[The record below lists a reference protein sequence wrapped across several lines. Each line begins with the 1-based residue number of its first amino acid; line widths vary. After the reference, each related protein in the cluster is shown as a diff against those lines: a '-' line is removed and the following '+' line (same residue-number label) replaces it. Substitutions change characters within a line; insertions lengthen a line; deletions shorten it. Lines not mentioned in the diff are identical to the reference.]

1 MSDDN
6 KIYEFVSSDGDDTY
20 TIRKPDPPN
29 YRKHLLLFFLTFI
42 TTTLAGVMMSGTA
55 PQGSIL
61 KMLMPSYFL
70 KGIPFSLP
78 LMFILLTHEM
88 GHYIASRIHNV
99 SATLPYFIPA
109 PTLIGTFGAFIK
121 MKSPIFSKKALFDI
135 GAAGP
140 IAGFI
145 VSIPAI
151 IIGLKLS
158 TVTPLTDIQGIQ
170 IGSSM
175 LVSILAK
182 IFAQTPPE
190 GYDLLIHPIGF
201 AGWIGLFITSLNLI
215 PIGQLDG
222 GHIAYA
228 VFGEKQQQTT
238 KLILFTIFCL
248 GFFWKGWLIWAGI
261 IFFMGRKHPPS
272 QDHGEE
278 LDEKR
283 KLIAWGILLIFLMTF
298 IPIPFA
304 I

>member
-1 MSDDN
+1 VANDD
-6 KIYEFVSSDGDDTY
+6 KIYEFISSDEENTY
-20 TIRKPDPPN
+20 TIRKPAPPD
-29 YRKHLLLFFLTFI
+29 YRKHILLFFLTFI
-42 TTTLAGVMMSGTA
+42 TTTLAGIMMNGTA

-61 KMLMPSYFL
+61 KLLTPSYFVT
-70 KGIPFSLP
+70 GMPFSLT

-121 MKSPIFSKKALFDI
+121 MKSPIYSKKALFDI

-145 VSIPAI
+145 VSVPAI

-158 TVTPLTDIQGIQ
+158 SVTPITTIHGIK
-170 IGSSM
+170 IGSSI
-175 LVSILAK
+175 LVTILAK
-182 IFAQTPPE
+182 IFAQTPAP
-190 GYDLLIHPIGF
+190 GYDLVIHPIGF
-201 AGWIGLFITSLNLI
+201 AGWIGLFVTSLNLI

-238 KLILFTIFCL
+238 KMILFAIFCL
-248 GFFWKGWLIWAGI
+248 GFFWKGWLIWAII

-272 QDHGEE
+272 QNSYEE

-283 KLIAWGILLIFLMTF
+283 KLIAWGILLIFLITF
-298 IPIPFA
+298 IPVPFA